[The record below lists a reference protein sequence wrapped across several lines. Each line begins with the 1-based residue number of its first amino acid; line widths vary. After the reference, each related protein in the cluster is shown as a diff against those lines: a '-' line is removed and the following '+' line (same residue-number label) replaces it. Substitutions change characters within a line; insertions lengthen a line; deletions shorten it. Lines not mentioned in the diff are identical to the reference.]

1 MVEEEEIPGI
11 PGYVSVKEAASLI
24 NVSESRIYGYF
35 REKRLPRYKVGK
47 AYLVALTD
55 IEQFKRNPTGR
66 LREKPPKWRA
76 YRGGGKLF
84 TTEMQVRIRP
94 GERERLLKKLEAI
107 RKEERHTLT
116 GSIARY
122 ILLDR
127 VAPDTLTILL
137 MWKDSEMPDQDIHE
151 RELAAFRAELAD
163 VVDWDAAHISEKD
176 GIIYT

>member
-1 MVEEEEIPGI
+1 MVGKKDVPNV
-11 PGYVSVKEAASLI
+11 PGYVSIREAAKII
-24 NVSESRIYGYF
+24 NVSRTRMYEYVDEGRF
-35 REKRLPRYKVGK
+35 PLHK
-47 AYLVALTD
+47 AGNTYLIAQADLAN
-55 IEQFKRNPTGR
+55 FKPNPTGR

-84 TTEMQVRIRP
+84 TTEIEVKIRSDR
-94 GERERLLKKLEAI
+94 REQLLKKLEAI

-127 VAPDTLTILL
+127 VAPDMLTILL

-151 RELAAFRAELAD
+151 QELAAFRAELAD
-163 VVDWDAAHISEKD
+163 VVDWETAQISEKD

>member
-1 MVEEEEIPGI
+1 MVEDGDAPGI
-11 PGYVSVKEAASLI
+11 PGYVSVREAAEII
-24 NVSESRIYGYF
+24 NVSESRLYEFI
-35 REKRLPRYKVGK
+35 REKRLPRYKVGNT
-47 AYLVALTD
+47 LVLAQADL
-55 IEQFKRNPTGR
+55 EAFKRNPTGR
-66 LREKPPKWRA
+66 LRKSPPKWRA

-107 RKEERHTLT
+107 RKEEWHTLT

-127 VAPDTLTILL
+127 AAIDTLTILL

-151 RELAAFRAELAD
+151 QELAAFRAELAD
-163 VVDWDAAHISEKD
+163 AVDWDTAQISEKD